1 MGVVSATKSEQD
13 ESATAVAEPGE
24 LVAVAVL
31 EARGV
36 VSYLIPVFTIR

>member
-24 LVAVAVL
+24 LVAVVVL

-36 VSYLIPVFTIR
+36 ASCLVAVFTIR